1 MRLKGNMEKG
11 NAPPP
16 ERLSEKRIVAE
27 MAKIFSLFFGTV

>member
-16 ERLSEKRIVAE
+16 ERLSEKRMVAK
-27 MAKIFSLFFGTV
+27 MAKIFSIFCGTV

>member
-1 MRLKGNMEKG
+1 MILKGNMGKG

-27 MAKIFSLFFGTV
+27 MAKIFPLFCGTL